1 MTRMSS
7 ETVPP
12 GARRDRTTIPGAI
25 GFAVSVAAIDDET
38 VVRVEG
44 DLDCYSAPQLRTVL
58 LDLADGPRRVVVD
71 VSGST
76 FIDSTGLGVL
86 VGGLKRLRDQGGH
99 LVLRSPSPMTA
110 RLFEVTGVT
119 KLFEIA

>member
-1 MTRMSS
+1 MSS
-7 ETVPP
+7 DTVPP

-25 GFAVSVAAIDDET
+25 GLAVSVAEVVDET

-44 DLDCYSAPQLRTVL
+44 DLDCYSAPQLRAVL
-58 LDLADGPRRVVVD
+58 LELAEGPRRVVVD

-86 VGGLKRLRDQGGH
+86 VGGLKRLREQGGH
-99 LVLRSPSPMTA
+99 LALRSPSPTTA
-110 RLFEVTGVT
+110 RLFEVTGVS
-119 KLFEIA
+119 KLFDIA